1 MLAPQLF
8 VLPPSGFQET
18 MSGKMGV
25 LSSPRI
31 PYFLV
36 CEDSQPPS
44 LGKLAQM
51 VRVKEKRKK
60 TGDKVGACLPSLIHN
75 TEIWKNS
82 AHRKVS
88 CISSGRKI

>member
-8 VLPPSGFQET
+8 LLPPSGFQET